1 MQCGECMAFV
11 FLPMVF
17 LGLYN
22 LFNTEKNHYYLI
34 FGACGLIL
42 SHNLSTMLTALFAFM
57 YCLINIK
64 NLFRTHVKKGL
75 CIDIIFILFITS
87 FFWMPLLE
95 TKFSA
100 DYRVYEENAME
111 PRGGFFSYLLS
122 IKDLFMVKKNSSY
135 VFEIGLPVI
144 SILVFSMT
152 TIRNLEENKKEY
164 LFFLVSGMVSVWMA
178 TKYFPWKWLPN
189 CFYIIQFPW
198 RMLLFSSF
206 FFAIICSM
214 NLMTIIRKFNF
225 KDVAIV
231 AMICSLYLF
240 SKYSLIPKTNNI
252 LKIEDV
258 SISKVLGRNNKEWL
272 TGMGQLEYLPNR
284 AYQNNSFYIATRENG
299 ISALQGNC
307 EIQENVKIGTYMTA
321 KIATQDETVKLEL
334 PYIYYPGYTV
344 RFDGIILETFE
355 TENGFLGCQIE
366 KNETGDIEVKYTGTR
381 IMNYTKVISSITLI
395 VCIIYVWKKH

>member
-1 MQCGECMAFV
+1 
-11 FLPMVF
+11 
-17 LGLYN
+17 
-22 LFNTEKNHYYLI
+22 
-34 FGACGLIL
+34 
-42 SHNLSTMLTALFAFM
+42 
-57 YCLINIK
+57 
-64 NLFRTHVKKGL
+64 
-75 CIDIIFILFITS
+75 
-87 FFWMPLLE
+87 
-95 TKFSA
+95 
-100 DYRVYEENAME
+100 
-111 PRGGFFSYLLS
+111 
-122 IKDLFMVKKNSSY
+122 
-135 VFEIGLPVI
+135 
-144 SILVFSMT
+144 
-152 TIRNLEENKKEY
+152 
-164 LFFLVSGMVSVWMA
+164 
-178 TKYFPWKWLPN
+178 
-189 CFYIIQFPW
+189 
-198 RMLLFSSF
+198 
-206 FFAIICSM
+206 M

-299 ISALQGNC
+299 IIALQGNC

-355 TENGFLGCQIE
+355 TENGFLGCQID